1 MLGCLGMIHKSN
13 FAFVLGWP
21 GIIDEISLTNNNTHV
36 EITGSKSSSQLQAKS
51 LTDINEHPITKIKNV

>member
-1 MLGCLGMIHKSN
+1 MLGCQGMIHNSN

-36 EITGSKSSSQLQAKS
+36 EMTGSKSRCQLQAKS
-51 LTDINEHPITKIKNV
+51 LTDINEHPTTKIKNV